1 MNDHNLSSEE
11 RVGST
16 FLEFLTITV
25 KYRKFL
31 FLFVLIITV
40 GVTVYALL
48 SPKWYKATASVLPAE
63 KNDLLSTISGIS
75 NLAKGFSA
83 SKGLAALTGKSSE
96 TDKYIAILKSSTI
109 TDDIIKKFDLR
120 KEYEK
125 ETDYYEKIV
134 KEWQSNLELEIQE
147 EGNLTIT
154 VYDKDPQKAADIA
167 NYMVDRLNEIN
178 TTLGVTNAKA
188 NREFI
193 EKRYFQNVDDIT
205 SLETGMKKFQ
215 EKYGVIAVPEQLEAT
230 VKSMSSI
237 YAELYKKE
245 VEYNVQKQTYGIDHP
260 VTTNTKIEMSE
271 LQKKIDQLNSGTDA
285 SQKDVRLLIPF
296 KMAPA
301 LGNEYLKIYRNLE
314 IQYKILEFIQPLY
327 EQAKIE
333 EIRNTPSVLVLDKAG
348 PAERKAK
355 PKVSLYFLLALVIST
370 VIAIMLLI
378 VIDGMRH
385 LRNINDKQ
393 YNLLVS
399 TLKSDLKI
407 FIDVMHR
414 MKKRK
419 N

>member
-1 MNDHNLSSEE
+1 MNDQNLSSEE

-31 FLFVLIITV
+31 FLFVVIITV
-40 GVTVYALL
+40 GVTAYALL
-48 SPKWYKATASVLPAE
+48 SPKWYKATASVLTAE

-83 SKGLAALTGKSSE
+83 SKGLAALTSRNTES
-96 TDKYIAILKSSTI
+96 DKYIAILKSATV

-120 KEYEK
+120 KEYDK
-125 ETDYYEKIV
+125 ESDYYEKVV
-134 KEWQSNLELEIQE
+134 KEWQSNSELEIQD

-167 NYMVDRLNEIN
+167 NYMVNRLNEIN

-193 EKRYFQNVDDIT
+193 EKRYSQNVDDINN
-205 SLETGMKKFQ
+205 LETGMKKFQ
-215 EKYGVIAVPEQLEAT
+215 EKYGVIAVPQQLEAT

-237 YAELYKKE
+237 YVELYKKE
-245 VEYNVQKQTYGIDHP
+245 VEYNVQKQTYGPDHP
-260 VTTNTKIEMSE
+260 VTINTKLEMDE

-285 SQKDVRLLIPF
+285 SQKDVKLLIPF
-296 KMAPA
+296 KTAPA
-301 LGNEYLKIYRNLE
+301 LGNEYLKIFRNLE

-333 EIRNTPSVLVLDKAG
+333 EVRNTPSVLVLDKAG
-348 PAERKAK
+348 PADRKAK
-355 PKVSLYFLLALVIST
+355 PKGSIYALV
-370 VIAIMLLI
+370 A
-378 VIDGMRH
+378 
-385 LRNINDKQ
+385 
-393 YNLLVS
+393 LVS
-399 TLKSDLKI
+399 STLLGFVAIFTKEMFEKLKVLDPEKYNMIFEQLRSDVSKLL
-407 FIDVMHR
+407 FR
-414 MKKRK
+414 KK
-419 N
+419 

>member
-1 MNDHNLSSEE
+1 MNDQNQSSEE

-31 FLFVLIITV
+31 LLFVVIITV

-83 SKGLAALTGKSSE
+83 SKGLAALTGRNSE
-96 TDKYIAILKSSTI
+96 SDKYIAILKSATI
-109 TDDIIKKFDLR
+109 TDDVIKKFELR
-120 KEYEK
+120 KEYDK
-125 ETDYYEKIV
+125 ESDYYEKVV
-134 KEWQSNLELEIQE
+134 KEWQSNLELEIQD
-147 EGNLTIT
+147 EGNLTII

-167 NYMVDRLNEIN
+167 NYMVNRLNEIN

-205 SLETGMKKFQ
+205 SLETGMRKFQ

-237 YAELYKKE
+237 YVDLYKKE

-260 VTTNTKIEMSE
+260 VTTNTRVELNE
-271 LQKKIDQLNSGTDA
+271 LQKKIDQLNSGTDP
-285 SQKDVRLLIPF
+285 SQKDVKLLIPF
-296 KMAPA
+296 KTAPV
-301 LGNEYLKIYRNLE
+301 LGNEYLKIFRNLE

-333 EIRNTPSVLVLDKAG
+333 EVRNTPSVLVLDKAG
-348 PAERKAK
+348 PADRKAK
-355 PKVSLYFLLALVIST
+355 PKGTIYAVVSFVLSLGFAYFIILTKELFT
-370 VIAIMLLI
+370 
-378 VIDGMRH
+378 
-385 LRNINDKQ
+385 K
-393 YNLLVS
+393 
-399 TLKSDLKI
+399 LK
-407 FIDVMHR
+407 VMHPEKYQYIFNSLR
-414 MKKRK
+414 LKRK
-419 N
+419 